1 MNKFRKFYINSGILN
16 YIRYKITPFMI
27 RKKKAGLLFDDS
39 RFYRLNLNCRGDA
52 YYSYVNIEDTR
63 TKARVFVSALDR
75 LPFKGKEVKFI
86 IADFE
91 AIDKK
96 RYDMPKM
103 FREWARV
110 MVPNAILTLDNFGR
124 DDRIIGL
131 LKEADFELAADDWDK
146 LLPVAHFLYS
156 PEIGFADTDGASLE
170 YMRPKAVFDYL
181 SGLHKDL
188 GPDDVKEIAVKNEA
202 LEENGKSLSFF
213 DKANLVQILDWI
225 GFFVENI
232 ETKNGTIAVKI
243 KKKLKD
249 ISANIK
255 IEKKKKVCAIEQY
268 LMFRYSHLGF
278 DENGLPL
285 AIEKLGYDCLPI
297 EGMRNV
303 DYKIL
308 QNAILSYKPDYIIF
322 RLKEVIPVLFDIKS
336 ELKKIGTKVMF
347 WFTDPTHPEP
357 NLDLSDV
364 VDVMFLS
371 NRGQLDEY
379 KKAYNLKR
387 VYFMAQSCM
396 PNAFHRIETPEIYD
410 IGFTGALSKDPLH
423 STRRI
428 ALEKLS
434 QKYKVEVRNN
444 IRNNVAEFYSQSKL
458 VFGASNFPYDCY
470 TSNRFFVAMS
480 CGSVYVT
487 KRFSGIESLAANKK
501 HLLWFEDYNEMLE
514 LADFYVKNDKER
526 RKIGDNAQALARS
539 KHTTAHRFR
548 NMVDILE
555 GKTEKFYGFLE

>member
-1 MNKFRKFYINSGILN
+1 MNKFREFYINSRLLN

-27 RKKKAGLLFDDS
+27 QKKKAGLLFDDS

-63 TKARVFVSALDR
+63 TKARVFVSALDK
-75 LPFKGKEVKFI
+75 LPFNDKEVKFI

-96 RYDMPKM
+96 RYDISGM

-110 MVPNAILTLDNFGR
+110 MVPNAILTLDNFNK
-124 DDRIIGL
+124 DEQVIKL
-131 LKEADFELAADDWDK
+131 LKDADFELVANDWDK

-156 PEIGFADTDGASLE
+156 PEIGAENKPGLE
-170 YMRPKAVFDYL
+170 YMRPKKAFDYL
-181 SGLHKDL
+181 FRFYDDL
-188 GPDDVKEIAVKNEA
+188 SSDTVKEIIVKNEVF
-202 LEENGKSLSFF
+202 EEDGKYLSFF
-213 DKANLVQILDWI
+213 DKANLVQILDWT
-225 GFFVENI
+225 GFFVESI
-232 ETKNGTIAVKI
+232 ETRNNAVIVKI
-243 KKKLKD
+243 KKKPKY
-249 ISANIK
+249 IAPAIK
-255 IEKKKKVCAIEQY
+255 VEKKKKVCAIEQY
-268 LMFRYSHLGF
+268 LTFRYSHLGF

-322 RLKEVIPVLFDIKS
+322 RLKEVIPMLFDIKA

-364 VDVMFLS
+364 VDIMFLS
-371 NRGQLDEY
+371 NHGQLDEY

-396 PNAFHRIETPEIYD
+396 PNVFHRIEMPEMYD

-423 STRRI
+423 STRRM

-434 QKYKVEVRNN
+434 QKYKVEARNN
-444 IRNNVAEFYSQSKL
+444 VRNNVAEFYSQSKF

-480 CGSVYVT
+480 CGSVYLT
-487 KRFSGIESLAANKK
+487 MRFPGIELFAGNKE
-501 HLLWFEDYNEMLE
+501 HLLWFEDYNEMFE
-514 LADFYVKNDKER
+514 LVDFYVKNDKER

-539 KHTTAHRFR
+539 KHTTVHRFQ
-548 NMVDILE
+548 NMIDILE